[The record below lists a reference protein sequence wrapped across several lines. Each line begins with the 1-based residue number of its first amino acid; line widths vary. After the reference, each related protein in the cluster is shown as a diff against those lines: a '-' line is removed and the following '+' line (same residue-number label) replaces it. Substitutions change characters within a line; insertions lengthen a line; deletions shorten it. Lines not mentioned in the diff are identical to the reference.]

1 MRSVAIAIVLSGMC
15 GVGCGA
21 VIEPGHRGL
30 LFSPR
35 HGGLQHDVLGPGY
48 HRVGVYGRIDD
59 FDVTYST
66 RHEVL
71 HTVSS
76 EGAQLDLKVALIYR
90 PIVSEIYDLDVEI
103 GPNFYEEV
111 VGPEFKTATR
121 GVFARH
127 SYLGLQQNNE
137 KIENE
142 IEDEVK
148 RRIAGKHVEVSSVTM
163 EEIVGSPE
171 IVNVVQS
178 RLVAEQ
184 DSARKKVLLEAE
196 GRQQEQ
202 QLENQAKRQKREQE
216 NEFERAK
223 HLAEA
228 ELLKKQHEHQMAQ
241 EQAAIDKVN
250 TEAEAETRII
260 KAKAD
265 AQAIMV
271 LAKAKAEEKK
281 AEAATVTPLQVMMH
295 GYDALAKLGGENT
308 AFIFGDWS
316 KVPNFLFPQTP
327 AFNSLFHGG
336 GGGTGQTPVARASTR

>member
-1 MRSVAIAIVLSGMC
+1 MRSIVLATLLSC
-15 GVGCGA
+15 AGCGA
-21 VIEPGHRGL
+21 VVEPGHRGL
-30 LFSPR
+30 FFSPR

-48 HRVGVYGRIDD
+48 HKVGVYGRIDD

-66 RHEVL
+66 RHEAL
-71 HTVSS
+71 HTISS
-76 EGAQLDLKVALIYR
+76 EGAQLDLKVSLIYR
-90 PIVSEIYDLDVEI
+90 PIVSELYDLDVEI
-103 GPNFYEEV
+103 GPNYYDEV

-127 SYLGLQQNNE
+127 SYLGLQQDNE

-148 RRIAGKHVEVSSVTM
+148 RRIAGKHVEVSSVTL
-163 EEIVGSPE
+163 EEIVGSLE
-171 IVNVVQS
+171 IVSVVQA

-184 DSARKKVLLEAE
+184 DAARKRVLLEAE

-202 QLENQAKRQKREQE
+202 TLENQAKRQKREIE
-216 NEFERAK
+216 NDVERAK
-223 HLAEA
+223 HTAEA
-228 ELLKKQHEHQMAQ
+228 ELQKKKHDRAMAE

-250 TEAEAETRII
+250 TQAEAETHLI
-260 KAKAD
+260 KAKSD
-265 AQAIMV
+265 AQAILI
-271 LAKAKAEEKK
+271 LAKAKAEEKR

-316 KVPNFLFPQTP
+316 KVPSFLFPQTS
-327 AFNSLFHGG
+327 AFNNLFRGAG
-336 GGGTGQTPVARASTR
+336 RSPVAQAEGK